1 MRLQKNKITPELLAK
16 YRVYVKIKPVF
27 LDNLRRTTPKKMII
41 LKKKLMGIV
50 WEVKT
55 INNDENAFSTNGI
68 LLDGLDD
75 LVGYKCSI
83 FADEVKIVKVE
94 RMGGKLF

>member
-1 MRLQKNKITPELLAK
+1 M
-16 YRVYVKIKPVF
+16 V
-27 LDNLRRTTPKKMII
+27 I
-41 LKKKLMGIV
+41 LKKMLMGIV

-55 INNDENAFSTNGI
+55 INNDENAFSTNSI
-68 LLDGLDD
+68 ALDGLDD
-75 LVGYKCSI
+75 IVGYKCSI

>member
-1 MRLQKNKITPELLAK
+1 MQKNRITPELLAK
-16 YRVYVKIKPVF
+16 YRVYVKIKPIF
-27 LDNLRRTTPKKMII
+27 LDNLRRTTPKKMVI

-68 LLDGLDD
+68 ALDGLDD

>member
-1 MRLQKNKITPELLAK
+1 M
-16 YRVYVKIKPVF
+16 V
-27 LDNLRRTTPKKMII
+27 I
-41 LKKKLMGIV
+41 LKKKLINIV

-68 LLDGLDD
+68 ALDGLDD

>member
-1 MRLQKNKITPELLAK
+1 MAK
-16 YRVYVKIKPVF
+16 YRVYVKIKPIF
-27 LDNLRRTTPKKMII
+27 LDNLRRTTPKKMVI

-68 LLDGLDD
+68 ALDGLDD

>member
-1 MRLQKNKITPELLAK
+1 
-16 YRVYVKIKPVF
+16 
-27 LDNLRRTTPKKMII
+27 
-41 LKKKLMGIV
+41 MGIV

-75 LVGYKCSI
+75 IVGYKCSI
-83 FADEVKIVKVE
+83 FADEVRIVKVE

>member
-1 MRLQKNKITPELLAK
+1 MQKNKITPELLAK

-27 LDNLRRTTPKKMII
+27 LDNLRRTTPKKMVI
-41 LKKKLMGIV
+41 LKKMLMGIV

-55 INNDENAFSTNGI
+55 INNDENAFSTNSI
-68 LLDGLDD
+68 ALDGLDD
-75 LVGYKCSI
+75 IVGYKCSI

>member
-1 MRLQKNKITPELLAK
+1 MQKNKITPELLAK

-27 LDNLRRTTPKKMII
+27 LDNLRRTTPKKMVI

-68 LLDGLDD
+68 AFDGLDD

>member
-1 MRLQKNKITPELLAK
+1 MAK

-27 LDNLRRTTPKKMII
+27 LDNLRRTTPKKMVI

-68 LLDGLDD
+68 ALDGLDD

>member
-1 MRLQKNKITPELLAK
+1 MQKNKITPELLAK
-16 YRVYVKIKPVF
+16 YRVYVKIKPIF
-27 LDNLRRTTPKKMII
+27 LDNLRRTTPKKMVI

-68 LLDGLDD
+68 ALDGLDD

>member
-1 MRLQKNKITPELLAK
+1 MQKNKITPELLAK

-27 LDNLRRTTPKKMII
+27 LDNLRRTTPKKMVI

-55 INNDENAFSTNGI
+55 INNDENAFSTNSI
-68 LLDGLDD
+68 ALDGLDD